1 MLAYIS
7 GKIVITKAGWIIVKA
22 PSGLGYGIIVSPN
35 KNYMVNENVDLLLLE
50 VTRDSSSELYG
61 FDNIDQ
67 RSWAE
72 RLLKVSGIGPKMA
85 ANIVHNMHID
95 EIIETIQ
102 SADSKNFSD
111 RVKGLGSKTAKKIIV
126 ELKDTSIDMATLT
139 SKKLPSDNFAIEFAD
154 TLSGLG
160 YKRGEI
166 VAAITTLKKDNM
178 WREDDIVE
186 TVRNGLRV
194 LGRG

>member
-7 GKIVITKAGWIIVKA
+7 GKVVITKPGWIIVKA

-35 KNYMVNENVDLLLLE
+35 KNYMVNENVDILLLE

-95 EIIETIQ
+95 EIIQSIQ
-102 SADSKNFSD
+102 NADSKNFSD
-111 RVKGLGSKTAKKIIV
+111 KVKGLGAKTAKKIIV
-126 ELKDTSIDMATLT
+126 ELKDTSVDLAMLT
-139 SKKLPSDNFAIEFAD
+139 SKKLPNDNFAIEFAD

-178 WREDDIVE
+178 WQENDIVE

>member
-7 GKIVITKAGWIIVKA
+7 GKVVVAKAGWIIVKA
-22 PSGLGYGIIVSPN
+22 PSGVGYGIFVATH
-35 KNYMVNENVDLLLLE
+35 KNYMVNENVDIFLLE
-50 VTRDSSSELYG
+50 ITRDNSSELYG
-61 FDNIDQ
+61 FDNMDQ
-67 RSWAE
+67 RGWVE

-85 ANIVHNMHID
+85 ANIVFSMHID
-95 EIIETIQ
+95 EIVEAI
-102 SADSKNFSD
+102 SKADSKAFSTS
-111 RVKGLGSKTAKKIIV
+111 VKGLGAKTAKKIIV
-126 ELKDTSIDMATLT
+126 ELKDSSVDLATLT
-139 SKKLPSDNFAIEFAD
+139 SKKLPNDNFAIEFAD

-166 VAAITTLKKDNM
+166 VAAITTLKKDNL
-178 WREDDIVE
+178 WQENDIVE